1 MRAVQSSTIYGINPR
16 SMPSGPSPKG
26 RHGEEQAALFLQKQG
41 YKILERN
48 WHTRYAEIDIVA
60 LDGDC
65 LVFVEVKSRF
75 GSDFDRPEEAM
86 TQWKVNSVIRSA
98 SLYKAAHPELPDY
111 MRIDFVGIV
120 FRNGDIVDINLIKN
134 ITG

>member
-1 MRAVQSSTIYGINPR
+1 MSGAQNSTTFVKK
-16 SMPSGPSPKG
+16 PSATLPNHSPKG
-26 RHGEEQAALFLQKQG
+26 RFGEETAAAYLKTQG
-41 YKILERN
+41 YSILERN
-48 WHTRYAEIDIVA
+48 WHKQYAELDIVA

-86 TQWKVNSVIRSA
+86 TPWKIRTLMRA
-98 SLYKAAHPELPDY
+98 AELYKLYHPDLPDF

-120 FRNGDIVDINLIKN
+120 FKNNNPIEINLIKN